1 MSDRFKIISEEDYS
15 NKWYKNFPV
24 ELNKSRIMFDIRSNK
39 ILIQLKFTNI
49 SIKTIDSLNCCIQ
62 CFDVSNQL
70 IETISEHI
78 FSLLNSIP
86 NSTFGDKSPIL
97 ANDKRIRKIIVTINK
112 VTFADGTIW
121 ENDGDYKIIDVNR
134 PKPIKFDDELGEQL
148 EICLIPYK
156 KVHNALEINDDYWRC
171 VCGRINDSN
180 SNICTDCKAGK
191 DKLETIFSKE
201 YLIEERNKAIS
212 IQNDSMYQEALSL
225 EKSSNDINKEAN
237 LIKAIELY
245 NKIPSWKDATHRS
258 FDCSEK
264 LKVIKLQKENEIML
278 REMQIKKQKRKI
290 KFITLFASS
299 LTVITIGAF
308 TTALYIIPTIRY
320 EQALRCFNENNY
332 EQAKEIF
339 TDLGAFKDS
348 NQFSAE
354 CQKYI
359 TYNNAK
365 NLFDKENYSEARDIF
380 ISLDNFENSE
390 QMVDECEK
398 GLEYLHAKELYDSKN
413 YEEAVEEFKKLDT
426 FNNSDEMVNQCK
438 YEIAKNLLEDKK
450 YDDAIAEFKKLDSF
464 NNSDE
469 MVLQCKY
476 EKAINLYN
484 RNDLE
489 DALDIFVE
497 LGEYKN
503 CKDNVSIIKET
514 LYKKA
519 LNAVDSCYYFKA
531 YSIFNKISEYK
542 DSQERKNAVIEK
554 LFDYLP
560 KNTISASSL
569 ITVAILKDGS
579 VISTQPRI
587 PGDSYN
593 RNQSDTNN
601 WNNVIAVSAGSL
613 HTVGLKNDKTVI
625 AVGDND
631 ENQCDVSNWS
641 DIIAVEAGSFHT
653 VGLHSDGTVIAV
665 GDNYDGEC
673 DVSSWRNIV
682 AISSNGSHT
691 VGLRA
696 NGTAVAT
703 GWNHEDQCNVGR
715 WKNIK
720 QISAGI
726 SHTVGLKTD
735 GTVVA
740 VGYNEYGQCD
750 VSNWTNIVSVVANGF
765 TTIGIK
771 ADGTVVATG
780 YNKYGLCDKVQKW
793 NDIIEVDIGDEYNVF
808 GVKSDGSMVYVS
820 STGDD
825 DVADWKDIKTNN

>member
-148 EICLIPYK
+148 KICLIPYK

-171 VCGRINDSN
+171 VCGRINDFN
-180 SNICTDCKAGK
+180 SNICTDCKAEK

-212 IQNDSMYQEALSL
+212 IKNDSMYQEALSL
-225 EKSSNDINKEAN
+225 EKSINDTNNEAN

-264 LKVIKLQKENEIML
+264 LKAIKLQKENEIML
-278 REMQIKKQKRKI
+278 REMQIKKQKRMI
-290 KFITLFASS
+290 RFITLFASS

-348 NQFSAE
+348 NQFSTE

-390 QMVDECEK
+390 QMVEECEK

-413 YEEAVEEFKKLDT
+413 YEEAVEEFKKLGT

-438 YEIAKNLLEDKK
+438 YEIAKNLLENKN

-484 RNDLE
+484 QNDLE

-503 CKDNVSIIKET
+503 CKDNVNIIKET

-519 LNAVDSCYYFKA
+519 LNSVDNCYYFKA
-531 YSIFNKISEYK
+531 YSIFSKISEYR
-542 DSQERKNAVIEK
+542 DSQEQKNAVIEK

-587 PGDSYN
+587 SGDMFN
-593 RNQSDTNN
+593 RNQSDTND
-601 WNNVIAVSAGSL
+601 WNNVIAVSAGFL

-625 AVGDND
+625 AVGHND

-641 DIIAVEAGSFHT
+641 DIIAVEAGSSHT

-665 GDNYDGEC
+665 GDNYNGEC
-673 DVSSWRNIV
+673 DVSGWRNIV
-682 AISSNGSHT
+682 AISSNGHHT

-703 GWNHEDQCNVGR
+703 GWNHEGQCNVGR

-780 YNKYGLCDKVQKW
+780 YNEYGLCDKVQKW
-793 NDIIEVDIGDEYNVF
+793 NDIVEIDIGDEYNVF

>member
-180 SNICTDCKAGK
+180 SNICTDCKAEK

-264 LKVIKLQKENEIML
+264 LKAIKLQKENETML

-320 EQALRCFNENNY
+320 DQALRCFNENNY

-354 CQKYI
+354 CQKFI

-703 GWNHEDQCNVGR
+703 GWNHEGQCNVGR

-780 YNKYGLCDKVQKW
+780 YNEYGLCDKVQKW
-793 NDIIEVDIGDEYNVF
+793 NDIVEIDIGDEYNVF